1 MVVLCLVL
9 GKSRGSSLRHVITLM
24 FFLCVCVQ
32 VVVFFGFMGSIYA
45 MRNHRKTMKELA
57 HKNLNGIV
65 SNRRTAGGGGA
76 TVHPLVRA
84 CFFDFSVVCCCVFT
98 QFLFLSS
105 DLFTSPIFFTYVQGT
120 TKSAGTFRDINKES
134 QGALDSS
141 APEVLADDCKR
152 TLRDCRS
159 GQNECTSNTSS
170 VA

>member
-9 GKSRGSSLRHVITLM
+9 GKSRGSSLRHVISGVYSC
-24 FFLCVCVQ
+24 FFCVYVQ

-98 QFLFLSS
+98 QFLFYHLTCSRLLFSSHTYRVPRKVRVLS
-105 DLFTSPIFFTYVQGT
+105 LEP
-120 TKSAGTFRDINKES
+120 TKKAKARWTAARRRYSQMIAKE
-134 QGALDSS
+134 
-141 APEVLADDCKR
+141 
-152 TLRDCRS
+152 RS
-159 GQNECTSNTSS
+159 GIAGPDKMNVLLTHHL
-170 VA
+170 